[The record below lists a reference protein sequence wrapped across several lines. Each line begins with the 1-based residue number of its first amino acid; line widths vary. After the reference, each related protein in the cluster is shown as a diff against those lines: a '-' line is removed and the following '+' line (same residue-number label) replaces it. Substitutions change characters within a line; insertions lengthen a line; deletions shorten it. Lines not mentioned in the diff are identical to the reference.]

1 MNAESG
7 GSQNERN
14 ESPFFPYG
22 CWGWIVLEC
31 LFQRIFQLHT
41 VYMVTTL
48 KEIMVFSDNTIEN
61 TEQENDREL
70 HDC

>member
-1 MNAESG
+1 MSAESG
-7 GSQNERN
+7 ESQNERDK
-14 ESPFFPYG
+14 SPFSPYG
-22 CWGWIVLEC
+22 CWGWVVLES
-31 LFQRIFQLHT
+31 LFQGIFQLHT

-61 TEQENDREL
+61 TEQENDRGL

>member
-1 MNAESG
+1 MSAESG
-7 GSQNERN
+7 ESQNERDK
-14 ESPFFPYG
+14 SPFSPYG
-22 CWGWIVLEC
+22 CWGWVVLES

-48 KEIMVFSDNTIEN
+48 KGIMVFSDNTIEN
-61 TEQENDREL
+61 TEQENDRGL